1 MEKTLLLYGNWR
13 NDQYENGAYYQNDVK
28 IECNFGEFTQVHNAS
43 IYQNA
48 KVSKNGIQLYQGSI
62 QIVGNDLK
70 PVEGIWYISYLHTY
84 ARYAVKSSELR
95 DNRIH
100 IKNTVFEYTGSIKL
114 EDFDFNMSID
124 GKGEL
129 IHNGYTYCGEFESVE
144 TIKECTLSR
153 VMSNGQKVPFF
164 YGEVKWLTMYAG
176 IQIDERN
183 ISEGLFANN
192 QLING
197 YVFDTAGYLKQIVGD
212 PSGYEALYSERRYKY
227 RELFQ
232 KNHRVVLHY
241 PTTQP
246 TTTMNQFT
254 PNLGKPEIQLTSNLA
269 KSTNPIIP
277 NVGKSGSQSSPIM
290 TNPGSQLT
298 PSVATSKKTY
308 TQEKKIANGSLV
320 IYSEG
325 GKCLVRMT

>member
-1 MEKTLLLYGNWR
+1 M
-13 NDQYENGAYYQNDVK
+13 
-28 IECNFGEFTQVHNAS
+28 
-43 IYQNA
+43 
-48 KVSKNGIQLYQGSI
+48 
-62 QIVGNDLK
+62 K
-70 PVEGIWYISYLHTY
+70 PVEGTWYISFLGNSRYL
-84 ARYAVKSSELR
+84 VKSSDLR
-95 DNRIH
+95 DNKIH
-100 IKNTVFEYTGSIKL
+100 IKNFVFEYTGSIKL
-114 EDFDFNMSID
+114 EDFDFRMSIE

-144 TIKECTLSR
+144 TIKECTLSQ
-153 VMSNGQKVPFF
+153 VISSGQKASFY
-164 YGEVKWLTMYAG
+164 YGEVKWLMLYAG
-176 IQIDERN
+176 ILFDANN
-183 ISEGLFANN
+183 ISEGLFEDNR
-192 QLING
+192 LTNG

-232 KNHRVVLHY
+232 KNHGVVLHY

-277 NVGKSGSQSSPIM
+277 NVGKSGSQSSP
-290 TNPGSQLT
+290 N
-298 PSVATSKKTY
+298 VATSKKTY